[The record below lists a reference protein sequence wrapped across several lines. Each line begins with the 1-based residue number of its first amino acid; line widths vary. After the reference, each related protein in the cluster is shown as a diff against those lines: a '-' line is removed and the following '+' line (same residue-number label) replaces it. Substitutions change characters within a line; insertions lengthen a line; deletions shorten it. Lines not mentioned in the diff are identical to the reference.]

1 LSGDGNFCLVHKANG
16 NKDPDD
22 VSLVNGR
29 KYFVKWADFDEYSK
43 LASWQLEEVAMV
55 DYFLL
60 F

>member
-1 LSGDGNFCLVHKANG
+1 LLGDGNFRLVHEANG

-29 KYFVKWADFDEYSK
+29 KYFVKWADFGEYLK
-43 LASWQLEEVAMV
+43 LTSWQLEEVAMV
-55 DYFLL
+55 DYFLR

>member
-1 LSGDGNFCLVHKANG
+1 LSGDGNFRLVHEANG

-29 KYFVKWADFDEYSK
+29 KYFVKWADFDEYLK
-43 LASWQLEEVAMV
+43 VASRQLEEVAMV

>member
-1 LSGDGNFCLVHKANG
+1 LSGDGNFRLVHEANG

-29 KYFVKWADFDEYSK
+29 KYFVKWADFDEYLK

-55 DYFLL
+55 NYFLL